1 MRTDDLITQY
11 LGECN
16 LRGLARSTTDQYR
29 WALTRLASQCPKMP
43 CDGFDLL
50 PVLADDNLAPESRRD
65 LLKCLRDSFGW
76 CGRRYQLPNPC
87 AELDPIPR
95 RRQLPRVLSTREVE
109 RLSRDN

>member
-1 MRTDDLITQY
+1 M
-11 LGECN
+11 
-16 LRGLARSTTDQYR
+16 
-29 WALTRLASQCPKMP
+29 TRLASQCPKMP